1 MEEAD
6 SSRSKAGRG
15 KAREDGGVLA
25 VAWDRYVARY
35 RQGHN
40 REVLLFFQKTQR
52 RNNAWSSSLSKSP
65 GSCSQG
71 VNSHQACSVSA

>member
-40 REVLLFFQKTQR
+40 REVLLFFQKNT
-52 RNNAWSSSLSKSP
+52 KKK
-65 GSCSQG
+65 
-71 VNSHQACSVSA
+71 